1 MAQKSQGSQQGARSK
16 LSNNARDKT
25 TVNEYLKEFEEG
37 EKALVKIEPSES
49 SGRPHQRFHGKT
61 VEVVGKQGDSY
72 EVEFTDGNVEKTL
85 FIPPIH
91 LKKTGE

>member
-16 LSNNARDKT
+16 LSNNAKDKT

-37 EKALVKIEPSES
+37 EKALIQIEASEPE
-49 SGRPHQRFHGKT
+49 GRPHQRFHGKT
-61 VEVVGKQGDSY
+61 VEVTGKQGDSY
-72 EVEFTDGNVEKTL
+72 KVQFKDGNIEKTL
-85 FIPPIH
+85 YIPPIH